1 MLCTESA
8 GLQMILELVSIDVNS
23 SDNMSSD
30 MTRGT
35 SDDTS
40 GCTGI
45 LVDNRQQVGVMSG
58 GTGGFGR
65 FSIHPTATSVKD
77 GIARLKLQGSAPFS
91 Y

>member
-45 LVDNRQQVGVMSG
+45 LVDNRQQVGAMSG
-58 GTGGFGR
+58 GNGGFGR
-65 FSIHPTATSVKD
+65 FSSYP
-77 GIARLKLQGSAPFS
+77 IANMGK
-91 Y
+91 